1 MSINPTLLDRTSLAE
16 QLECGLTSVN
26 ITLNQQVIDLL
37 LDYLDL
43 LQKWNRVHNL
53 TSVRDPEKMVSTH
66 LLDSLSVLPHLPGGP
81 ILDVGSGAGLPGIPL
96 AAANSNLQITLIE
109 ANQKKAAFLR
119 QAIGELRLSN
129 VQVVCEKVDEW
140 FPPAL
145 FPCII
150 ARAYAEISKLIETSR
165 HLLATNGV
173 IAAMK
178 GRYPETEIKGIP
190 REFEVKRIIE
200 LKVPGLDAQRHLVMI
215 GRA

>member
-1 MSINPTLLDRTSLAE
+1 MSINPTLLDRTSLAAE
-16 QLECGLTSVN
+16 LECGLTSVN
-26 ITLNQQVIDLL
+26 IALNQQVIDLL

-53 TSVRDPEKMVSTH
+53 TSVRDPEKIVSTH
-66 LLDSLSVLPHLPGGP
+66 LLDSLSVLPHLPAGP

-150 ARAYAEISKLIETSR
+150 ARAYAEKSNFIETSR

>member
-1 MSINPTLLDRTSLAE
+1 MSINPTLLDRTSLAA

-26 ITLNQQVIDLL
+26 IALNQQVIDLL

-66 LLDSLSVLPHLPGGP
+66 LLDSLSVLPHLPAGP

-150 ARAYAEISKLIETSR
+150 ARAYAEISKFIETSR

>member
-1 MSINPTLLDRTSLAE
+1 MSINPTLLDRTSLAA

-26 ITLNQQVIDLL
+26 IALNQQVIDLL

-150 ARAYAEISKLIETSR
+150 ARAYAEISKFIETSR

>member
-1 MSINPTLLDRTSLAE
+1 MSINPTLLDRTSLAA
-16 QLECGLTSVN
+16 QLECGLTSIN
-26 ITLNQQVIDLL
+26 IALNQQVIDLL

-150 ARAYAEISKLIETSR
+150 ARAYAEISKFIETSR